1 MLYLT
6 NHINIYK
13 TFSIILT
20 DKKVKF
26 VMKNKINSILYLQLD
41 AMITPFLIHKANK
54 LSIHYIICSVGWFKS
69 KDDPYLM
76 DI

>member
-13 TFSIILT
+13 TFSLILT
-20 DKKVKF
+20 DKKVKIE
-26 VMKNKINSILYLQLD
+26 MYNPMILILYLQLTF
-41 AMITPFLIHKANK
+41 IPFLIHKANG
-54 LSIHYIICSVGWFKS
+54 LSIHYIICSVWWFKS